1 MHCRLQTDMLNPTL
15 IRPVYL
21 LATAAAAIALLVVA
35 CGGQSADTVSMSSGD
50 TVAPEFTLP
59 NANALPGS
67 AISLSQYREHKPVV
81 LVFYR
86 AYW

>member
-1 MHCRLQTDMLNPTL
+1 MPALTHIRSASVLTL
-15 IRPVYL
+15 IA
-21 LATAAAAIALLVVA
+21 LAILIIA
-35 CGGQSADTVSMSSGD
+35 CGGQSADTVSTSAND

-67 AISLSQYREHKPVV
+67 AISLTQYQSHKPVV